1 MEKNG
6 IKKVAK
12 VTIVSSDH
20 FDKERDNISKENN
33 LVRCPKCG
41 KLVSKVSEDG
51 FTFQHRGFSAVVHG
65 SSDVKCSEC
74 DTVINIQ

>member
-1 MEKNG
+1 MEKKG
-6 IKKVAK
+6 VKKVAK
-12 VTIVSSDH
+12 ITIVSSDH

-33 LVRCPKCG
+33 LVRCPSCG

-51 FTFQHRGFSAVVHG
+51 FTLQHRGLSSVIHG
-65 SSDVKCSEC
+65 SVDVRCPEC